1 MSRLNPHGAS
11 LHVMRD
17 ASLNCEFAI
26 PPELAARIRAENA
39 ARAARHRS
47 RVPPTAEEEAAAAV
61 EDGLEVLQVQLPP
74 RRVDDISSAH
84 SDPASEAVGGA
95 DTAVADSL
103 DTAAAADGWAEET
116 VDEKLPQAAL
126 LAATN
131 TIGSKVI
138 DGTEEGGATK
148 AAAVNNDA
156 DDAADSD
163 SDSEEDVHW
172 DADDTSPESFAIKDA
187 AALAAKLKAAKE
199 YDAGPRDPD
208 EPVLVVDPAAI
219 MDEGAE
225 LDEAEMQE
233 FQEGMAASLA
243 RDCDAATESLFAR
256 FAEVG
261 ACFYSTEFEAKGY
274 CRRLRKRFPDRQF
287 CVLRFPRVYTDAHDW
302 RLLSVTEGSRESR
315 SLNLLR
321 TILQD
326 CLRPLS
332 WKVAIFEE
340 LQKLAVQSEPGR
352 LKREAR
358 ERARLERGSSGGG
371 GWDDED
377 DDDFGFGS
385 QSAFPSVQDFAS
397 KKERD
402 ADVLDMIL
410 AMLLQRQPPRQ
421 HRESEGEHFTELAD
435 LHMEVRKKWIREH
448 GDPPSSL

>member
-1 MSRLNPHGAS
+1 MSVLSFFRSFFLSFPLFCFIFAVSFSVSLFLFFIILIFCCPVFGLGAAFVPVVFRVISGWGPHPSVRCGRSIFHLPDRMSRLNPHGAS

-256 FAEVG
+256 FAEV
-261 ACFYSTEFEAKGY
+261 
-274 CRRLRKRFPDRQF
+274 
-287 CVLRFPRVYTDAHDW
+287 
-302 RLLSVTEGSRESR
+302 
-315 SLNLLR
+315 
-321 TILQD
+321 
-326 CLRPLS
+326 
-332 WKVAIFEE
+332 AI
-340 LQKLAVQSEPGR
+340 
-352 LKREAR
+352 
-358 ERARLERGSSGGG
+358 
-371 GWDDED
+371 
-377 DDDFGFGS
+377 
-385 QSAFPSVQDFAS
+385 
-397 KKERD
+397 
-402 ADVLDMIL
+402 
-410 AMLLQRQPPRQ
+410 
-421 HRESEGEHFTELAD
+421 
-435 LHMEVRKKWIREH
+435 
-448 GDPPSSL
+448 